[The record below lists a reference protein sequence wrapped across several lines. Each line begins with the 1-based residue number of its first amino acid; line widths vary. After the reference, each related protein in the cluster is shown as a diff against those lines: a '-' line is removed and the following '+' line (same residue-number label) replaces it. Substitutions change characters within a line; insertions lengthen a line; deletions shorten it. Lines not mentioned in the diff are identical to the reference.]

1 METLDLRGLL
11 CPLTW
16 ARAKYALSRLKP
28 GAELVVLVDHRPAVP
43 DIRRNAE
50 ETGNEVL
57 SSRETQAG
65 VWDAIRDSR
74 CEYYYITVRRQALER
89 VRDTIG
95 VVAYYNGNYP
105 PHVPVWRFRKID

>member
-16 ARAKYALSRLKP
+16 ARTRYALSRLEP
-28 GAELVVLVDHRPAVP
+28 GAQLRVLVDHRPAVP

-57 SSRETQAG
+57 SSSETGAG
-65 VWDAIRDSR
+65 VW
-74 CEYYYITVRRQALER
+74 EMVL
-89 VRDTIG
+89 
-95 VVAYYNGNYP
+95 
-105 PHVPVWRFRKID
+105 RKG